1 MNSIAEAPLSRP
13 VAAPAQGYLGTRYFV
28 PLWLFGGWLAGRIGE
43 TMVPQG
49 VRDRRF
55 VHQSQ
60 SQGRRPEFRGGMTRT
75 T

>member
-49 VRDRRF
+49 VIGALFIDPNRR
-55 VHQSQ
+55 VDAPS
-60 SQGRRPEFRGGMTRT
+60 SEAA
-75 T
+75 